1 MNIALLWTSVLALAT
16 DPTSARAVAGRNE
29 RLIVEGEAALE
40 NNDGPTALARALVV
54 DDDDRRLDRPRLL
67 LLRGRA
73 RALVGL
79 ANDAVADLR
88 AARDA
93 TAATG
98 ATGGGSVK
106 VPGLG
111 REIAVQERARGAFDA
126 CADELALEFGDGLID
141 APITDDD
148 ALLWATCLRATSR
161 RPLAHDVLVGHDG
174 PALGRLRATML
185 LEDGLPRL
193 ARHDVAALVDSL
205 TVDELVAFARAFR
218 SQGDPDFADGLVD
231 AALARFPDDAVVAD
245 VATTAAT
252 AVNADASAA
261 LVRRAALVSG
271 GHADGLRSVGLPGA
285 AWRAILLSSGT
296 DRLRQRLALLVDARA
311 WERVVLLAP
320 RLRAAGLLTADTGT
334 NDNHTDD
341 VVYAIAFANAATG
354 RLDDAEAALD
364 GVSTNAGFTRA
375 TELRAAIAACRMAG
389 TDDQETRCPR

>member
-98 ATGGGSVK
+98 ATVGGSVK

-126 CADELALEFGDGLID
+126 CADELAAEFGD
-141 APITDDD
+141 APINDDD

-174 PALGRLRATML
+174 PPVRRLRATML

-193 ARHDVAALVDSL
+193 ARQDVSAMVDDL
-205 TVDELVAFARAFR
+205 AVDDLLAIARAFR
-218 SQGDPDFADGLVD
+218 SQGDSDFAAGLVD
-231 AALARFPDDAVVAD
+231 AALARFPDDGLVAD
-245 VATTAAT
+245 VAAT

-261 LVRRAALVSG
+261 LMRRAALVSG
-271 GHADGLRSVGLPGA
+271 GHPDALRSVGLPGA
-285 AWRAILLSSGT
+285 AWRAALLSSGS

-320 RLRAAGLLTADTGT
+320 RLRAAGLLKNDTGT
-334 NDNHTDD
+334 GDD
-341 VVYAIAFANAATG
+341 VAYAIAFANAATG

-364 GVSTNAGFTRA
+364 GVGTSAGFTRA
-375 TELRAAIAACRMAG
+375 TELRAAIAACRAAG
-389 TDDQETRCPR
+389 PDQQETRCPR

>member
-1 MNIALLWTSVLALAT
+1 MSIALLLTSVLALAT
-16 DPTSARAVAGRNE
+16 DPTSARAVASRNE

-40 NNDGPTALARALVV
+40 NHDAPTALARALVV

-93 TAATG
+93 TA
-98 ATGGGSVK
+98 GGSPK
-106 VPGLG
+106 IPGLG
-111 REIAVQERARGAFDA
+111 REIAIQERARGAFDA
-126 CADELALEFGDGLID
+126 CADELAAEFGD

-174 PALGRLRATML
+174 PAVGRLRATML

-193 ARHDVAALVDSL
+193 ARHDVAALVDDL
-205 TVDELVAFARAFR
+205 AVDDLLAFARAFR
-218 SQGDPDFADGLVD
+218 SQGDPHFADALVD
-231 AALARFPDDAVVAD
+231 AALARFPDDAIVAD
-245 VATTAAT
+245 VAPTAAT

-261 LVRRAALVSG
+261 LMRRAALVSG
-271 GHADGLRSVGLPGA
+271 GHADGLRSVGLAGA
-285 AWRAILLSSGT
+285 AWRATLLSSGS

-311 WERVVLLAP
+311 WERVVLLVP
-320 RLRAAGLLTADTGT
+320 RLRAAGLLNNDTGT
-334 NDNHTDD
+334 SDD
-341 VVYAIAFANAATG
+341 VAYAIAFANAATG
-354 RLDDAEAALD
+354 RLDDAEATLD
-364 GVSTNAGFTRA
+364 GVSTSAGFTRA

-389 TDDQETRCPR
+389 PDDQETRCPR

>member
-1 MNIALLWTSVLALAT
+1 MSIALLLTSVLALAT
-16 DPTSARAVAGRNE
+16 DPTSARAVASRNE
-29 RLIVEGEAALE
+29 RLIVEGEAALAE
-40 NNDGPTALARALVV
+40 HDGPTALARALVV

-79 ANDAVADLR
+79 ANDAVTDLR

-98 ATGGGSVK
+98 GGSLK
-106 VPGLG
+106 IQGLG

-126 CADELALEFGDGLID
+126 CADELAGEFGD
-141 APITDDD
+141 APTGDDD

-174 PALGRLRATML
+174 PAVRHLRATML

-193 ARHDVAALVDSL
+193 ARHDVAALVDDL
-205 TVDELVAFARAFR
+205 VVDDLLAFARAFR
-218 SQGDPDFADGLVD
+218 SQGDPDFADALVN
-231 AALARFPDDAVVAD
+231 AAMARFPDDAVVAD

-261 LVRRAALVSG
+261 LTRRAALVSG
-271 GHADGLRSVGLPGA
+271 GHPDGLRSVGLPGA
-285 AWRAILLSSGT
+285 AWRAALLSSGS

-320 RLRAAGLLTADTGT
+320 RLRAAGLLKADTAT
-334 NDNHTDD
+334 NDD
-341 VVYAIAFANAATG
+341 VAYAVAFANAATG

-364 GVSTNAGFTRA
+364 GVGTSAGFTRA
-375 TELRAAIAACRMAG
+375 TELRAAIAACRAAG
-389 TDDQETRCPR
+389 PDQQETRCPR